1 VRAAQLRV
9 WVIALIVVAA
19 VLRFVGGRA
28 GSNVVNALG
37 LGAFLGAVLLYVY
50 WRRAVRSERAA
61 RVFDREA
68 KTDETRTRPDQ

>member
-1 VRAAQLRV
+1 V